1 MNRPE
6 SLLLITAMLVAA
18 CSERPPPAS
27 PEHLPAGLAVESET
41 ERANIEDM
49 LPDALRFKR
58 TAIPEGENAYPLLMQ
73 ACERFVG
80 EEDRDVVEALDSL
93 ASFERSATVEP
104 ETRARVREWI
114 AVNAESLALVNSA
127 LERGRCQFPE
137 TQSPEDT
144 PSFVPMIRLSAM
156 KAFGAKALAEAGDNG
171 AAVAEITSIIRLG
184 EMILGDGV
192 PLVESMVAAA
202 IETRGLQGG
211 RWLASHQGIDE
222 TDLEHLLDEVDA
234 AVMPYARFGDTLR
247 LEFIF
252 IYRAMAEAA
261 LAEPDAFGTLGD
273 YLSVAWPAGVHRDWA
288 WPDKDVL
295 SRLHDCPVD
304 FRTCMGA
311 YASYYVRRV
320 VSAEGRWKDRDRT
333 IGTDFKERGQRLLDA
348 LVRRN
353 EELAARGVPF
363 EALPEQGKKEI
374 VQQVSEFVG
383 VSSTVINVSANEYMA
398 VMPVRGCTAREMTRT
413 ILALRL
419 YELRHGAL
427 PAALQA
433 LVVDGILEAV
443 PIDPFCDEPL
453 RYSRERRV
461 VWSVGPN
468 ETDEGGAV
476 GPEDKPGSWS
486 GDDFVLRV
494 PGAATP
500 STHP

>member
-6 SLLLITAMLVAA
+6 SLLLIAAMLVAA
-18 CSERPPPAS
+18 CSERTPPAS

-73 ACERFVG
+73 ACESFVG
-80 EEDRDVVEALDSL
+80 QEDRDLGRALFTL

-104 ETRARVREWI
+104 QMRARVQEWI
-114 AVNAESLALVNSA
+114 AANAESLALVNSA

-144 PSFVPMIRLSAM
+144 PWFVPVSRLSAM
-156 KAFGAKALAEAGDNG
+156 KAFGAKAFAERGDHG
-171 AAVAEITSIIRLG
+171 AAVAEITGIVRLG

-192 PLVESMVAAA
+192 PSIDAMVADA
-202 IETRGLQGG
+202 IETRGLRGS
-211 RWLASHQGIDE
+211 RWLASRQGIDE
-222 TDLEHLLDEVDA
+222 SDLEHLLGEVAVA
-234 AVMPYARFGDTLR
+234 AMPYARFADSLR
-247 LEFIF
+247 LDFLVC
-252 IYRAMAEAA
+252 YRPAAKEA
-261 LAEPDAFGTLGD
+261 LAEPGVYATLGD
-273 YLSVAWPAGVHRDWA
+273 FLSETPATLRPGL
-288 WPDKDVL
+288 WPDKDKLLVL
-295 SRLHDCPVD
+295 HGCPVD
-304 FRTCMGA
+304 FRTYNGV

-333 IGTDFKERGQRLLDA
+333 IWADLGERRQRRLDA

-363 EALPEQGKKEI
+363 EALPEQEKKEL
-374 VQQVSEFVG
+374 VREVSEFMG
-383 VSSTVINVSANEYMA
+383 VVIAAMGVIPMTEGVAM
-398 VMPVRGCTAREMTRT
+398 VPVRGCAAREMTRT
-413 ILALRL
+413 IIAIRL

-427 PAALQA
+427 PPDLQA
-433 LVVDGILEAV
+433 LVDDGILEAV
-443 PIDPFCDEPL
+443 PIDPFSDEPL